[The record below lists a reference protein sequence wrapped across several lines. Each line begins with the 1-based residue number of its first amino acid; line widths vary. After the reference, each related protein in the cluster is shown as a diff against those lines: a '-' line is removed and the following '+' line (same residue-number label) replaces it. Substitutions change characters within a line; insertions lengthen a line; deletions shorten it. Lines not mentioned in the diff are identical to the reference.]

1 MRNAKR
7 TGRMKKHTGMLM
19 MTAILVCGLTAC
31 QGTEEA
37 EDISSETLVTS
48 EQESTNV
55 ADEETSAMEETKDV
69 QGEAEQP
76 GTGQNQQQGRYMGEI
91 TDMEENQITVNV
103 MGGGQ
108 FQGGMPEGKMP
119 EGEFFEGEMPEN
131 IQPAVK
137 PEGAPEEGELPEGV
151 EPGEKWEG
159 SEPDEMPEGKTFEG
173 MEQKEKPEGFEPG
186 GMPEGE
192 TMVIEVS
199 EDTIITLNE
208 EIGEI
213 MDLKVGDFIQ
223 FTMDGDLV
231 TEINVG
237 MPQQDDLQKETENA
251 ETTE

>member
-55 ADEETSAMEETKDV
+55 VDEETSAMKETQDE
-69 QGEAEQP
+69 QEGNEQP
-76 GTGQNQQQGRYMGEI
+76 GSGQEQQNRYMGEI
-91 TDMEENQITVNV
+91 TAIEDNVITVTV

-108 FQGGMPEGKMP
+108 FRGGMPEGKMP
-119 EGEFFEGEMPEN
+119 EGEFFEGGMPEN

-137 PEGAPEEGELPEGV
+137 PEGAPAEGV

-213 MDLKVGDFIQ
+213 TDLKVGDFIQ

>member
-1 MRNAKR
+1 
-7 TGRMKKHTGMLM
+7 MKKHTGMLM
-19 MTAILVCGLTAC
+19 MTAMLVCGLTAC

-76 GTGQNQQQGRYMGEI
+76 GTGQDQQQGRYMGEI
-91 TDMEENQITVNV
+91 TAIEDNVITVTV

-108 FQGGMPEGKMP
+108 FPGGMPVGKMP
-119 EGEFFEGEMPEN
+119 EGEFFEGGMPEN

-137 PEGAPEEGELPEGV
+137 PEGAPAEGV

-186 GMPEGE
+186 EMPEGE

-213 MDLKVGDFIQ
+213 TDLKVGDFIQ